1 MNDSSRAVVAN
12 EAVEAQIFE
21 LLARRVPGASI
32 CPSEVAR
39 ALVSAPLD
47 WRALMPQVREV
58 AQELARR
65 RRVLVTRKGD
75 RVDAMDRGGP
85 IRLALPFEKERK

>member
-1 MNDSSRAVVAN
+1 MSVIPRKFATS

-21 LLARRVPGASI
+21 LLSHRAPGASI

-39 ALVSAPLD
+39 ALASGPSD

-65 RRVLVTRKGD
+65 QRLHVTRKGV
-75 RVDAMDRGGP
+75 RVDAMEHGGP
-85 IRLALPFEKERK
+85 IRLARPLEEERK